1 MAKEPGSEVK
11 EEVTMPGFMD
21 PIMWSVI
28 GVMGFSLLAG
38 TVLHAIGVG
47 GESFQKWSDQIL
59 GVAFLL
65 TLGFIGGA
73 FKGFFGAVGYYKE
86 NQ

>member
-1 MAKEPGSEVK
+1 MAKEPEGTSA
-11 EEVTMPGFMD
+11 EEIKMPGFMD

-28 GVMGFSLLAG
+28 GVMGFSLLVG
-38 TVLHAIGVG
+38 TGLHALGVG

-86 NQ
+86 SQ